1 MTQITKTI
9 KTCRAASIMLLAG
22 FGTLPALAQ
31 TGLPTQT
38 GLPAAS
44 APVAP
49 LTVTPADTTPISV
62 TPDYRIAPG
71 DVIGINIA
79 DWPNNSTQGTVAS
92 DGTVSMPLVHRVPV
106 AGLTIDQATNLVTAK
121 WKKYIIDPSVT
132 VSLIQKH
139 PQFVTF
145 SGSVTRPGT
154 LEYRP
159 GLHLVEAL
167 AEIGGFVVTG
177 TGAGSSTGPGSL
189 TTIADPSHVTVTHA
203 DNTKEVLNLT
213 HLDALAGTSSD
224 IALEP
229 GDIIF
234 VPQQL
239 GKINVVGQVKDPGVI
254 PYRENLTVF
263 DAISDSGGF
272 IDGSSDLENAKI
284 THNGITSPINLDP
297 MLRKGDMHANLTLA
311 PGDQISIPE
320 IGYRTVV
327 FGDVAR
333 PGAFIWKPGFRISDA
348 LSGVN
353 GPTQQA
359 DLGKI
364 NVIRTDK
371 IHGPQMVRVD
381 FNKFVLHGDPT
392 GNPLIQPGD
401 ALYIP
406 DKKRPLSFDQVI
418 GVLSGVGS
426 AAYGVNALK

>member
-44 APVAP
+44 APAAP

-229 GDIIF
+229 GDIII